1 MLPSLF
7 SPYTRRHPAR
17 KRLTGANHS
26 PHRLHIE
33 QLENRTL
40 LSGTP
45 WVEEAKLTASDAAAG
60 DRFGIS
66 VSISGDTVVVGAG
79 FDDDRSGSAYVF
91 IEPATGWEDATEDAK
106 LTASDAVAG
115 DWFGVSVSISG
126 DTVVVGAGFD
136 DDWAGSAYVFIE
148 PATGWED
155 AIEDAK
161 LTASDAV
168 AGDWFGYWGI
178 SISGDTIVVGASG
191 DDDQSGSA
199 YVFQGNGITWTEQV
213 KLTAS
218 DTEAGDFFG
227 ESVSISGDTIVVGAE
242 GDDDNGS
249 RSGSAY
255 VFVRRGSTWT
265 EQVKLTASDAAA
277 GDFFGWPVSI
287 SGNTIVVGA
296 GGNDDAGST
305 SGSGFIFTLVVNP
318 IAAINDLTNIVFE
331 MELSQGMKNALQS
344 KLDLPL
350 RALTDDNLQN
360 DVSAINSLQAF
371 INAVEAQREKKIS
384 EADAD
389 NLTAAALAT
398 IGLLEEE
405 MEI

>member
-60 DRFGIS
+60 DWFGYATA
-66 VSISGDTVVVGAG
+66 ISGDTLVVG
-79 FDDDRSGSAYVF
+79 S
-91 IEPATGWEDATEDAK
+91 
-106 LTASDAVAG
+106 
-115 DWFGVSVSISG
+115 SG
-126 DTVVVGAGFD
+126 DNDGAG
-136 DDWAGSAYVFIE
+136 SV
-148 PATGWED
+148 
-155 AIEDAK
+155 
-161 LTASDAV
+161 
-168 AGDWFGYWGI
+168 
-178 SISGDTIVVGASG
+178 
-191 DDDQSGSA
+191 
-199 YVFQGNGITWTEQV
+199 YVFQRTGTTWTEQV
-213 KLTAS
+213 KLS
-218 DTEAGDFFG
+218 
-227 ESVSISGDTIVVGAE
+227 
-242 GDDDNGS
+242 
-249 RSGSAY
+249 
-255 VFVRRGSTWT
+255 
-265 EQVKLTASDAAA
+265 ASDAAA